1 MARGA
6 VQKYGAWNAAFLD
19 ADPSFVRE
27 RVQKQDIAD
36 SAVFE
41 NIGYATLD
49 EGANPGKPYLFIAG
63 FEEETFDALPT
74 TLIWGRL
81 PTNDSEVLIS
91 ARLLTD
97 GGVSYH
103 VGDRI
108 FVSVASREKDGSELT
123 QAASYYSDGET
134 FVPRQEKT
142 YTVVGAC
149 RTPVF
154 ETDALIS

>member
-27 RVQKQDIAD
+27 RVQEQDIAD

-74 TLIWGRL
+74 TLIWGE
-81 PTNDSEVLIS
+81 T
-91 ARLLTD
+91 ARKRQRSPDFRKTP
-97 GGVSYH
+97 
-103 VGDRI
+103 DRRRR
-108 FVSVASREKDGSELT
+108 FLS
-123 QAASYYSDGET
+123 
-134 FVPRQEKT
+134 
-142 YTVVGAC
+142 C
-149 RTPVF
+149 RR
-154 ETDALIS
+154 

>member
-27 RVQKQDIAD
+27 RVQDQDIAD

-81 PTNDSEVLIS
+81 PANDSEVLIS

-97 GGVSYH
+97 AGVSYH
-103 VGDRI
+103 VGDSFRLSRKPRKRRI
-108 FVSVASREKDGSELT
+108 RTDSGRPVQLRRRNFRPPAGKDLH
-123 QAASYYSDGET
+123 
-134 FVPRQEKT
+134 R
-142 YTVVGAC
+142 C
-149 RTPVF
+149 RRLP
-154 ETDALIS
+154 DSGI